1 MQLRC
6 IKSMSRKQLF
16 LCIAGCLSHCFV
28 SLSVQAQ
35 GPLDSLVRHR
45 YVDWLLAM
53 APEDPLS
60 RITMPGTDGR
70 WSDINY
76 SDAQPGKWNPAEHLR
91 RVKMMALA
99 WAKPGTRSYH
109 DKALLQKI
117 SVALNDW
124 LVHRYKSSNW
134 WHNEIGVPQYM
145 RDILFLSGYALPK
158 DIYEGSLTIFHQLK
172 VNGTGANLVWSAD
185 LGLHYGLLTGD
196 SALVRFCADTLQAAV
211 RVRTDEGVQPDY
223 SFHQHGPRLQQ
234 YQYGRAFLLD
244 NLRLAFELRGTA
256 YAYPIGKVNVL
267 TDFALEG
274 WQWMARGIH
283 TVPGTMDRSASRADA
298 LQSAALRSVIPFF
311 IQLNSAAADRL
322 QMLDRVQAGDT
333 NLTGYRYFPWS
344 DFTVLQQPGFSFFL
358 KTNSTRTLLS
368 ESINGENLKG
378 DMLNNG
384 DAYFIKDGQEYFNLM
399 PVWDWQ
405 YLPGITSFRGA
416 VRKDIQ
422 QKTFTGNVSDGNSGM
437 AVMQEE
443 LGKEGGEWIRLRKAW
458 ISHRSIT
465 IVLMGGMQSSA
476 LQEPAFTVMDQCR
489 SRGGLQCSE
498 ASFDALDSVQSFQR
512 LRWVYHHGFAYLPLY
527 KDSVVTRNQ
536 RRTGRWTDIN
546 RSESP
551 ALVTDS
557 VFMPYIVHR
566 IGDTASG
573 YAVVSCED
581 AVAAKRIAAKPSWK
595 ILSNTGDCQS
605 VCFDDGNVAIAF
617 YQPGKYMLKEIGSI
631 NINRPCLLWRNESK
645 QWFASDPSQQGGEL
659 HLQIKKRSWSVRL
672 PNDGTTVSLKKQ

>member
-6 IKSMSRKQLF
+6 IKSMSLKQLF
-16 LCIAGCLSHCFV
+16 FFIAGCMSHCFFP
-28 SLSVQAQ
+28 SSATAQ
-35 GPLDSLVRHR
+35 VPLDSLVRHR

-53 APEDPLS
+53 APQDPLS
-60 RITMPGTDGR
+60 GLALPGTDGR
-70 WSDINY
+70 WPDINY
-76 SDAQPGKWNPAEHLR
+76 VDAQPGKWNPAEHLR
-91 RVKMMALA
+91 RVKMMAMA
-99 WAKPGTRSYH
+99 WAKPGARFHH
-109 DKALLQKI
+109 DDALLRKI
-117 SVALNDW
+117 SAALNDW

-211 RVRTDEGVQPDY
+211 RIRTDEGVQPDY

-244 NLRLAFELRGTA
+244 NLRLAFELRETP
-256 YAYPIGKVNVL
+256 YSYPMEKVNVL
-267 TDFALEG
+267 TNFALEG

-298 LQSAALRSVIPFF
+298 LQSAALRPVIPFF
-311 IQLNSAAADRL
+311 IQLNPTAVNRL
-322 QMLDRVQAGDT
+322 RFLDRVQAGDT

-344 DFTVLQQPGFSFFL
+344 DFTAMQQPGFSFFL

-405 YLPGITSFRGA
+405 YLPGITSFEGA

-422 QKTFTGNVSDGNSGM
+422 QNAFTGNVSDGKSGM
-437 AVMQEE
+437 AVMQQE
-443 LGKEGGEWIRLRKAW
+443 LGQEQGELIHLRKAW
-458 ISHRSIT
+458 ISHQT
-465 IVLMGGMQSSA
+465 TTVVLMGGMHA
-476 LQEPAFTVMDQCR
+476 HRLTHPAFTVMDQCR

-498 ASFDALDSVQSFQR
+498 VSFSVLDSVHTFAHM
-512 LRWVYHHGFAYLPLY
+512 RWAYHHGFAYLPLY
-527 KDSVVTRNQ
+527 KDSIVIRNQ

-551 ALVTDS
+551 ALATDS

-566 IGDTASG
+566 FGDTASG
-573 YAVVSCED
+573 YAVVSCGN
-581 AVAAKRIAAKPSWK
+581 AVAAKKIATKPSWK
-595 ILSNTGDCQS
+595 ILSNTGECQS
-605 VCFDDGNVAIAF
+605 VFFDDGNLAIAF
-617 YQPGKYMLKEIGSI
+617 YQPGKYSLKEIGTVKVDK
-631 NINRPCLLWRNESK
+631 PCLLWRDESNH
-645 QWFASDPSQQGGEL
+645 WFASDPSHQGGEL
-659 HLQIKKRSWSVRL
+659 HLQIGKRSWSVRL
-672 PNDGTTVSLKKQ
+672 PNDGTTVSLKK